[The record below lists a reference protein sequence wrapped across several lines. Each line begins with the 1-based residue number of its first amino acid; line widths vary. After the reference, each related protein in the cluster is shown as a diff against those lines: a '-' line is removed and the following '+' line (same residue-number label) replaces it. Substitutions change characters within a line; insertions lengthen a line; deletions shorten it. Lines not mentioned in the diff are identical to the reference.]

1 MPAYNSEDF
10 IQEAVLS
17 VVNQTF
23 QDFVLIIVD
32 DASTDK
38 TVRIIKKLQRKFPH
52 KIKLIELKQNLNCGG
67 DKPANEGLKH
77 ATGRYV
83 ARMDA
88 DDVAD
93 PTRFEKQINF
103 LKDNPHV
110 FLVGSC
116 AYVIDKTGK
125 IIGEKNG
132 KKNIVDKISDW
143 LIELMGEISEMIY
156 KLWGDIEDRKV
167 EEKDTQFRMMNLK
180 PRQKKQI
187 EEIQEKVGKLGFNV
201 KIRYVYISKKEVM
214 NKNKVAY
221 GFTGY
226 MKQFNLNDLNSYKP
240 DVGDRGTYTKVK
252 YDRIFGDYR
261 VNLRK
266 MKLMY
271 AYKYRSDL
279 RGRMPHILNIEE
291 LASIWH
297 FPVEAS
303 VKAPLIQ
310 KAPGR
315 KAEPPSGLP
324 VIKETAARELAS
336 GLETNFDIFNLEG
349 GGQDKKPE
357 YKTKRE
363 PPGNL
368 PVI

>member
-1 MPAYNSEDF
+1 MKNENSRLPKPGTGGQVKLKIPTLSVIMPAYNSEDF

-125 IIGEKNG
+125 IIGEKNEPL
-132 KKNIVDKISDW
+132 D
-143 LIELMGEISEMIY
+143 SEAIY
-156 KLWGDIEDRKV
+156 KAYFGFHPLVHPTCMFKRKLRNGSAFSYEIKHSANNDYYTFYKLICQGYKFV
-167 EEKDTQFRMMNLK
+167 NLEEKLVKYRIHNHNATFVNMKHKFVNSL
-180 PRQKKQI
+180 
-187 EEIQEKVGKLGFNV
+187 
-201 KIRYVYISKKEVM
+201 KIRLSMVANYGYIPSPKDIVM
-214 NKNKVAY
+214 ITAQTIIVMTLPEK
-221 GFTGY
+221 
-226 MKQFNLNDLNSYKP
+226 MLLNIYFLAK
-240 DVGDRGTYTKVK
+240 GIIK
-252 YDRIFGDYR
+252 
-261 VNLRK
+261 
-266 MKLMY
+266 
-271 AYKYRSDL
+271 
-279 RGRMPHILNIEE
+279 IEE
-291 LASIWH
+291 LLPSFPLPSI
-297 FPVEAS
+297 
-303 VKAPLIQ
+303 
-310 KAPGR
+310 R
-315 KAEPPSGLP
+315 KAFS
-324 VIKETAARELAS
+324 ISR
-336 GLETNFDIFNLEG
+336 
-349 GGQDKKPE
+349 
-357 YKTKRE
+357 
-363 PPGNL
+363 
-368 PVI
+368 